1 MSTTEKMQMKLSD
14 SKSARWTA
22 LLIVSVTMMF
32 GYFFTDVMSP
42 LEPLLTAAKG
52 AENGLG
58 LGWNSD
64 EYGFFS
70 GAYGYFNVFLLL
82 LFFGGLILDKFGIR
96 FTGILSTVLMFG
108 GALLKWYALGH
119 EFDGMVAVPFF
130 GTYSTQVV
138 IAALGFAIYGV
149 GCEICGITVS
159 KVIVKWFTGHEL
171 ALAMGV
177 QVATARLGTAAALSA
192 SLPFAKA
199 MGGVSASVALGAVL
213 LCAGVLV
220 YLVYCVM
227 DKKEDASAAAVATEP
242 EEGFKFSDLGG
253 LFKTTGF
260 WYVAFLCLMFYAGV
274 FPFLKFAT
282 KLMIFK
288 YGVDANLAGLIP
300 AMLPFGTIFLTPLFG
315 SIYDKYGKGAT
326 LMIIGSCL
334 LTFVHVMF
342 ALPINSWVLAI
353 VLMLILG
360 IAFGL
365 VPSAMWP
372 SVPKI
377 IPMKLL
383 GTAYALIFYI
393 QNIGLAL
400 IPVWIGKVNQA
411 NTGADG
417 VIDYTQTM
425 TIFAAFGVIAIII
438 SFLLL
443 FEDKRK
449 GYGLQKPNVKYVKS
463 ESIIFKRK
471 EITMNATPESLI
483 KDYADPIEQQEIDKF
498 VCSEMGRQIHRYIK
512 GMSGTKQAMLKFEE
526 RLASLSVP
534 EKEKAIAKYIDLNRK
549 ALDGLDLKMI
559 LVRSVANYCDT
570 FQYMLDF
577 VNDKRKMVFYYQ
589 RIKAKYIQYHEVFE
603 QDGKFGMKDHQGNV
617 LLAPVYDFL
626 RTCYIYNDD
635 LSIMPVI
642 AEKNGKMGLVMPDG
656 KDTIVADFLYDEIC
670 LRDEYPYFEASRDG
684 ISGLIDKFG
693 NFVNS

>member
-22 LLIVSVTMMF
+22 LLIVSITMMF

-227 DKKEDASAAAVATEP
+227 DNKEDASAAAVATEP

-411 NTGADG
+411 NTGTDG

-463 ESIIFKRK
+463 ESVIFKRK

-603 QDGKFGMKDHQGNV
+603 QDGKFGMKDHQGNI
-617 LLAPVYDFL
+617 LLSPTYDFL

-656 KDTIVADFLYDEIC
+656 NDTVVADFLYDEIC
-670 LRDEYPYFEASRDG
+670 LRDEYPYFEASKDG
-684 ISGLIDKFG
+684 ENGFLDKTG
-693 NFVNS
+693 NFVKS